1 MCIREHAITRA
12 HGAHTHH
19 QMHTCACAHM
29 HTHAHAHS
37 SADAPQKESTTTEV
51 VPQRENGLVISSTV
65 DSGEPDTLADAAD

>member
-1 MCIREHAITRA
+1 
-12 HGAHTHH
+12 
-19 QMHTCACAHM
+19 M